1 MEPSQD
7 SVATGQDATF
17 RIILHVSPSI
27 DLGVTHWTEAP
38 ECPAANE
45 GGRSADEA
53 VVRTKEIIRAW
64 WRRQT
69 GEPDDR
75 IEFVLLQGN

>member
-1 MEPSQD
+1 M
-7 SVATGQDATF
+7 DAIADTPLDPVF

-45 GGRSADEA
+45 VGQSEQEA
-53 VVRTKEIIRAW
+53 VERTKEIIRAW
-64 WRRQT
+64 WKRET
-69 GEPDDR
+69 GESGER
-75 IEFVLLQGN
+75 LEFVLLQGN

>member
-1 MEPSQD
+1 M
-7 SVATGQDATF
+7 DAIEQAALDPVF

-45 GGRSADEA
+45 VGQSDDEA
-53 VVRTKEIIRAW
+53 VERTKEIIRTW
-64 WRRQT
+64 WKRET
-69 GEPDDR
+69 GVSAER
-75 IEFVLLQGN
+75 LEFVLLQGN

>member
-1 MEPSQD
+1 MEQLQ
-7 SVATGQDATF
+7 ATADTDHNAVF
-17 RIILHVSPSI
+17 RIVLHVSPSI

-53 VVRTKEIIRAW
+53 VERTKEIIRAW
-64 WRRQT
+64 WRRRT
-69 GEPDDR
+69 GEPDER
-75 IEFVLLQGN
+75 IQFVLLQGN

>member
-1 MEPSQD
+1 MEQTQ
-7 SVATGQDATF
+7 ATAETDHDAVF
-17 RIILHVSPSI
+17 RIVLHVAPSI

-45 GGRSADEA
+45 DGQSADEA
-53 VVRTKEIIRAW
+53 VERTKAIIRAW

-69 GEPDDR
+69 GAADER
-75 IEFVLLQGN
+75 IQFVLLNGN

>member
-1 MEPSQD
+1 MEPSQENID
-7 SVATGQDATF
+7 TVPDPAF
-17 RIILHVSPSI
+17 RIILHASPSI

-38 ECPAANE
+38 ECPAATE
-45 GGRSADEA
+45 SGRSADEA
-53 VVRTKEIIRAW
+53 VARTKEIIRAW

-69 GEPDDR
+69 GERDDR